1 MAGDV
6 EVSPIANIALTDLIG
21 YLIPLIAAGALGWAA
36 NDRRGAKAVAEGVKC
51 LLRAR
56 IIDLHGHTVGSGNPV
71 TPDVKREAAA
81 AYSAYHNL
89 GGNDMA
95 TSLYRE
101 IMNSPTSDNA
111 KEEQ

>member
-1 MAGDV
+1 MAGTIINDF
-6 EVSPIANIALTDLIG
+6 IG
-21 YLIPLIAAGALGWAA
+21 WLVPMLAAGVLGWAA

-56 IIDLHGHTVGSGNPV
+56 IIDLHGRTVGAGRPV

-81 AYSAYHNL
+81 AYSAYHDL

-95 TSLYRE
+95 TSLYHE
-101 IMNSPTSDNA
+101 IMNAQTSDP
-111 KEEQ
+111 KV

>member
-1 MAGDV
+1 MGAT
-6 EVSPIANIALTDLIG
+6 IITDFVGWLVPM
-21 YLIPLIAAGALGWAA
+21 LAAGVLGWAA
-36 NDRRGAKAVAEGVKC
+36 NDRRGTKAVAEGVKC

-56 IIDLHGHTVGSGNPV
+56 IIDLHGRTVGAGNPV

-81 AYSAYHNL
+81 AYHAYHDL

-95 TSLYRE
+95 TALYTE
-101 IMNSPTSDNA
+101 IMDAPTSDNPR

>member
-1 MAGDV
+1 MPSLFSTA
-6 EVSPIANIALTDLIG
+6 VSALIG
-21 YLIPLIAAGALGWAA
+21 YLIPLIAAGVLGWAA

-56 IIDLHGHTVGSGNPV
+56 IIDLHGHTVGAGNPV
-71 TPDVKREAAA
+71 TTDVKREAAA

-95 TSLYRE
+95 TSLYHE
-101 IMNSPTSDNA
+101 IMGAPTADNQT

>member
-1 MAGDV
+1 MWTNTV
-6 EVSPIANIALTDLIG
+6 LTDLIG
-21 YLIPLIAAGALGWAA
+21 YLIPLIAAGVLGWAA

-56 IIDLHGHTVGSGNPV
+56 IIDLHGHTVGAGKPV
-71 TPDVKREAAA
+71 TPDIKREAAA
-81 AYSAYHNL
+81 AYSAYHDL

-95 TSLYRE
+95 TSLYDE
-101 IMNSPTSDNA
+101 IMHAPTSDNPT

>member
-1 MAGDV
+1 MGPAQLASIG
-6 EVSPIANIALTDLIG
+6 LTDLIG
-21 YLIPLIAAGALGWAA
+21 YLVPLIAAAVLGWAA
-36 NDRRGAKAVAEGVKC
+36 NDRKGARSVAEGVKC

-56 IIDLHGHTVGSGNPV
+56 IIDLHGRTVGAGKPV

-81 AYSAYHNL
+81 AYSAYHDL

-95 TSLYRE
+95 TSLYHE
-101 IMNSPTSDNA
+101 IMNAPTTDNQM

>member
-1 MAGDV
+1 MGPTQL
-6 EVSPIANIALTDLIG
+6 VSIGLTDLIG
-21 YLIPLIAAGALGWAA
+21 WLIPMLAAGVLGWAA
-36 NDRRGAKAVAEGVKC
+36 NDRRGTRAVAEGVKC

-56 IIDLHGHTVGSGNPV
+56 IIDLHGRTVGCGKPV

-81 AYSAYHNL
+81 AYSAYHDL

-95 TSLYRE
+95 TSLYNE
-101 IMNSPTSDNA
+101 IMNTPT

>member
-1 MAGDV
+1 MP
-6 EVSPIANIALTDLIG
+6 PIANIAMTDLIG
-21 YLIPLIAAGALGWAA
+21 WLIPMLAAGVLGWAA
-36 NDRRGAKAVAEGVKC
+36 NDRHGARSVAEGVKC

-56 IIDLHGHTVGSGNPV
+56 IIDLHGRTVGAGNPV

-81 AYSAYHNL
+81 AYAAYHDL

-95 TSLYRE
+95 TSLYHE
-101 IMNSPTSDNA
+101 IMNTPTADNQT

>member
-1 MAGDV
+1 M
-6 EVSPIANIALTDLIG
+6 SPIANIALTDLIG
-21 YLIPLIAAGALGWAA
+21 WLIPMLAAGVLGWAA

-56 IIDLHGHTVGSGNPV
+56 IIDLHGHTVGAGKQV

-101 IMNSPTSDNA
+101 IMDAPTADNQT

>member
-1 MAGDV
+1 MLVMNSILSA
-6 EVSPIANIALTDLIG
+6 LIG
-21 YLIPLIAAGALGWAA
+21 WAVPMLSAGVLGWAA
-36 NDRRGAKAVAEGVKC
+36 SEHRGSKAVAEGVKC

-56 IIDLHGHTVGSGNPV
+56 IIDLHGRTVGAGRPV

-81 AYSAYHNL
+81 AYAAYHDL

-95 TSLYRE
+95 TSLYHE
-101 IMNSPTSDNA
+101 IMNAPTTDNQM

>member
-1 MAGDV
+1 MV
-6 EVSPIANIALTDLIG
+6 IANTFLSALIG
-21 YLIPLIAAGALGWAA
+21 WAVPMLSAGVLGWAA
-36 NDRRGAKAVAEGVKC
+36 SEHRGSKAVAEGVKC

-56 IIDLHGHTVGSGNPV
+56 IIDLHGRTVGAGNPV

-81 AYSAYHNL
+81 AYHAYHDL

-95 TSLYRE
+95 TSLYHE
-101 IMNSPTSDNA
+101 IMDTTTADNT

>member
-1 MAGDV
+1 M
-6 EVSPIANIALTDLIG
+6 PLIANIALTDLIG
-21 YLIPLIAAGALGWAA
+21 YIVPLIAAGVLGWAA
-36 NDRRGAKAVAEGVKC
+36 NDRKGARSVAEGVKC

-56 IIDLHGHTVGSGNPV
+56 IIDLHGRTVVAGNPV

-81 AYSAYHNL
+81 AYAAYHDL

-95 TSLYRE
+95 TSLYHE
-101 IMNSPTSDNA
+101 IMNAPTTDNQM